1 MFSSR
6 SPSSDSMKKFQRLS
20 EEGVGTGLRWWAE
33 IVLVLI
39 FYVFYSAIRN
49 QFGSTSVSSSKA
61 FNNAESII
69 DLEDSLGLF
78 FELEVQNFFIDWRWF
93 IQFWNL
99 FYGTFHFVVTAFA
112 LIWIYRKFP
121 VLYPRWRTSFLCT
134 TGLALIGFS
143 LFPLMPPRLL
153 TDCGQYGACVTTW
166 PFIDTVTDIG
176 GLWSFDSGTMQRVSN
191 QYAAMPSLH
200 FAWASWCT
208 LALWPTLK
216 SRWTRTLIA
225 IYPVATLFA
234 VVVTGNHYWIDA
246 IGGLV
251 VLAVGILLGRL
262 IADGWHK
269 WNLRHF
275 G

>member
-1 MFSSR
+1 MFSSK

-39 FYVFYSAIRN
+39 FYIFYSAIRN

>member
-6 SPSSDSMKKFQRLS
+6 SSSSDSMKKFQRLS

>member
-1 MFSSR
+1 
-6 SPSSDSMKKFQRLS
+6 MKKFQRLS

-39 FYVFYSAIRN
+39 FYIFYSAIRN

-78 FELEVQNFFIDWRWF
+78 FELELQNFFIDWRWF

-216 SRWTRTLIA
+216 SHWTRTLIA

>member
-6 SPSSDSMKKFQRLS
+6 PPSSDSMKKFQRLS

-33 IVLVLI
+33 IVLILI

-78 FELEVQNFFIDWRWF
+78 FELEVQNFFIEWRWF

-216 SRWTRTLIA
+216 SHWTRTLIA

>member
-1 MFSSR
+1 MFSSK

-39 FYVFYSAIRN
+39 FYIFYSAIRN

-216 SRWTRTLIA
+216 SRWARTLIA